1 MDKDRTSTVTIGG
14 EEYELLLSVFATKQ
28 IVKRYGSLEAIADKI
43 YDTENMEQSLDETV
57 WLIVLLANQSIAI
70 YNLRN
75 KDNPKPK
82 LTTEEV
88 ELLISPY
95 DMADM
100 KDAIITAM
108 TKGGER
114 YIVSEEDDTDSKNTQ
129 DGSGTDGL

>member
-1 MDKDRTSTVTIGG
+1 MDKDRSSTVTIGG

-75 KDNPKPK
+75 KDNPKPN

-100 KDAIITAM
+100 KDAIINAM
-108 TKGGER
+108 TRGGER

-129 DGSGTDGL
+129 DE

>member
-1 MDKDRTSTVTIGG
+1 MDKDRSSTVTIGG

-129 DGSGTDGL
+129 DE

>member
-1 MDKDRTSTVTIGG
+1 MDKNRTSTVTIGG

-43 YDTENMEQSLDETV
+43 YDTENMEQSLDETI

-75 KDNPKPK
+75 KENPKPK

-95 DMADM
+95 DMANM
-100 KDAIITAM
+100 KDAIINAM

-114 YIVSEEDDTDSKNTQ
+114 YIVSEEDENESKNTS

>member
-14 EEYELLLSVFATKQ
+14 EEYTLLLSVFATKQ

-43 YDTENMEQSLDETV
+43 YDTENMEQSLDETI

-100 KDAIITAM
+100 KDAIINAM
-108 TKGGER
+108 TRGGER

-129 DGSGTDGL
+129 DE

>member
-1 MDKDRTSTVTIGG
+1 MDKDRSSTVTIGG
-14 EEYELLLSVFATKQ
+14 EEYTLLLSVFATKQ
-28 IVKRYGSLEAIADKI
+28 IVKRYGSLEAIANKI

-100 KDAIITAM
+100 KDAIINAM
-108 TKGGER
+108 TRGGER

-129 DGSGTDGL
+129 DE

>member
-1 MDKDRTSTVTIGG
+1 MDKDRASTVTIGG

-28 IVKRYGSLEAIADKI
+28 IVKRYGSLEVIADKI
-43 YDTENMEQSLDETV
+43 YDTENIEQSLDETI
-57 WLIVLLANQSIAI
+57 WLIVLLANQSVAI

-75 KDNPKPK
+75 KENPKPK

-100 KDAIITAM
+100 KDAIINAM
-108 TKGGER
+108 TRGGER
-114 YIVSEEDDTDSKNTQ
+114 YIVSEEDENEAKNTS
-129 DGSGTDGL
+129 DE

>member
-1 MDKDRTSTVTIGG
+1 MGKYRSSTVTIGG

-28 IVKRYGSLEAIADKI
+28 IVKRYGSLETIADKI
-43 YDTENMEQSLDETV
+43 YDTENMEQSLDETI

-100 KDAIITAM
+100 KDAIINAM
-108 TKGGER
+108 TRGGER

-129 DGSGTDGL
+129 DE

>member
-1 MDKDRTSTVTIGG
+1 MDKYRSSTVTIGG

-28 IVKRYGSLEAIADKI
+28 IVKRYGSLETIADKI
-43 YDTENMEQSLDETV
+43 YDTENMEQSLDETI

-88 ELLISPY
+88 ELLITPY

-100 KDAIITAM
+100 KDAIINAM
-108 TKGGER
+108 TRGGER

-129 DGSGTDGL
+129 DE

>member
-28 IVKRYGSLEAIADKI
+28 IVKRYGSLETIADKI
-43 YDTENMEQSLDETV
+43 YDTENMEQSLDETI

-100 KDAIITAM
+100 KDAIINAM
-108 TKGGER
+108 TRGGER

-129 DGSGTDGL
+129 DE

>member
-1 MDKDRTSTVTIGG
+1 MDKYRSSTVTIGG

-28 IVKRYGSLEAIADKI
+28 IVKRYGSLETIADKI
-43 YDTENMEQSLDETV
+43 YDTENMEQSLDETI

-82 LTTEEV
+82 LTTVEV

-114 YIVSEEDDTDSKNTQ
+114 YLVSEEDDTDSKNTQ
-129 DGSGTDGL
+129 DE

>member
-114 YIVSEEDDTDSKNTQ
+114 YIVSEEDDTDSKNTS
-129 DGSGTDGL
+129 DE

>member
-43 YDTENMEQSLDETV
+43 YDNENMEQSLDETI
-57 WLIVLLANQSIAI
+57 WLIVLLANQSVAI

-100 KDAIITAM
+100 KDAIINAM
-108 TKGGER
+108 TRGGER
-114 YIVSEEDDTDSKNTQ
+114 YIVSEEDEHETKNTS
-129 DGSGTDGL
+129 DE

>member
-100 KDAIITAM
+100 KDAIINAM
-108 TKGGER
+108 TRGGER

-129 DGSGTDGL
+129 DE

>member
-1 MDKDRTSTVTIGG
+1 MDKDRSSTVTIGG

-43 YDTENMEQSLDETV
+43 YDTENMEQSLDETI

-100 KDAIITAM
+100 KDAIINAM
-108 TKGGER
+108 TRGGER

-129 DGSGTDGL
+129 DE

>member
-1 MDKDRTSTVTIGG
+1 MDKDRSSTVTIGG
-14 EEYELLLSVFATKQ
+14 EEYTLLLSVFATKQ
-28 IVKRYGSLEAIADKI
+28 IVKRYGSLEAIANKI

-114 YIVSEEDDTDSKNTQ
+114 YIVSEEDDTDSKNT
-129 DGSGTDGL
+129 

>member
-1 MDKDRTSTVTIGG
+1 MDKDRSSTVTIGG
-14 EEYELLLSVFATKQ
+14 EEYTLLLSVFATKQ
-28 IVKRYGSLEAIADKI
+28 IVKRYGSLEAIANKI

-100 KDAIITAM
+100 KDAIINAM
-108 TKGGER
+108 TRGGER
-114 YIVSEEDDTDSKNTQ
+114 YIVSEEDDTDSKNTS
-129 DGSGTDGL
+129 DE

>member
-1 MDKDRTSTVTIGG
+1 MDKDRSSTVTIGG
-14 EEYELLLSVFATKQ
+14 EEYTLLLSVFATKQ
-28 IVKRYGSLEAIADKI
+28 IVKRYGSLETIADKI
-43 YDTENMEQSLDETV
+43 YDTENMEQSLDETI

-114 YIVSEEDDTDSKNTQ
+114 YIVSEEDDTDSKNTS
-129 DGSGTDGL
+129 DE

>member
-43 YDTENMEQSLDETV
+43 YDTENMEQSLDETI

-100 KDAIITAM
+100 KDAIINAM
-108 TKGGER
+108 TRGGER

-129 DGSGTDGL
+129 DE

>member
-1 MDKDRTSTVTIGG
+1 MDKDRSSTVTIGG

-100 KDAIITAM
+100 KDAIINAM
-108 TKGGER
+108 TRGGER
-114 YIVSEEDDTDSKNTQ
+114 YIVSEEDDTDSKNTS
-129 DGSGTDGL
+129 DE

>member
-14 EEYELLLSVFATKQ
+14 EEYTLLLSVFATKQ

-43 YDTENMEQSLDETV
+43 YDTENMEQSLDETIR
-57 WLIVLLANQSIAI
+57 LIVLLANQSIAI

-100 KDAIITAM
+100 KDAIINAM
-108 TKGGER
+108 TRGGER

-129 DGSGTDGL
+129 DE

>member
-1 MDKDRTSTVTIGG
+1 MDKDRSSTVTIGG
-14 EEYELLLSVFATKQ
+14 EEYTLLLSVFATKQ
-28 IVKRYGSLEAIADKI
+28 IVKRYGSLEAIANKI

-129 DGSGTDGL
+129 DE

>member
-1 MDKDRTSTVTIGG
+1 MDKDRSSTVTIGG

-28 IVKRYGSLEAIADKI
+28 IVKRYGSLETIADKI
-43 YDTENMEQSLDETV
+43 YDTENMEQSLDETI

-100 KDAIITAM
+100 KDAIINAM
-108 TKGGER
+108 TRGGER

-129 DGSGTDGL
+129 DE

>member
-1 MDKDRTSTVTIGG
+1 MDKDRSSTVTIGG

-100 KDAIITAM
+100 KDAIINAM

-114 YIVSEEDDTDSKNTQ
+114 YIVSEEDDTDSKNTA
-129 DGSGTDGL
+129 DE

>member
-43 YDTENMEQSLDETV
+43 YDTENMEQSLDETI

-75 KDNPKPK
+75 KENPKPK

-95 DMADM
+95 DMTDM
-100 KDAIITAM
+100 KDAIINAM

-114 YIVSEEDDTDSKNTQ
+114 YIVSEEDENEAKNTS
-129 DGSGTDGL
+129 DE

>member
-1 MDKDRTSTVTIGG
+1 MGKYRSSTVTIGG

-28 IVKRYGSLEAIADKI
+28 IVKRYGSLEAIANKI
-43 YDTENMEQSLDETV
+43 YDTENMEQSLDETI

-100 KDAIITAM
+100 KDAIINAM
-108 TKGGER
+108 TRGGER

-129 DGSGTDGL
+129 DE

>member
-28 IVKRYGSLEAIADKI
+28 IVKRYGSLETIADKI
-43 YDTENMEQSLDETV
+43 YDTENMEQSLDETI

-100 KDAIITAM
+100 KDAIINAM
-108 TKGGER
+108 TRGGER
-114 YIVSEEDDTDSKNTQ
+114 YIVSEEDDTDSKNTS
-129 DGSGTDGL
+129 DE